1 MTLPKQSTPVN
12 RKATPSKIEGKG
24 VAPSDC
30 GCPIKCLG
38 ACVLGHCVG
47 VCL

>member
-1 MTLPKQSTPVN
+1 MNLPKQAPPVSRQVSTM
-12 RKATPSKIEGKG
+12 KTSAG
-24 VAPSDC
+24 VTASDC

>member
-1 MTLPKQSTPVN
+1 MHLPKQSAPVARN
-12 RKATPSKIEGKG
+12 VTTATSSSKGI
-24 VAPSDC
+24 APSDC

-47 VCL
+47 ICL

>member
-1 MTLPKQSTPVN
+1 MNLPKQSAPVARN
-12 RKATPSKIEGKG
+12 ISVSASPAKG
-24 VAPSDC
+24 IAPSDC

-38 ACVLGHCVG
+38 VCVLGHCVG